1 MEKYRIKEEKY
12 ESGKSKFFPQ
22 VLDVDLWKSISWNVL
37 GFNRNGLDWCTTY
50 DEAESV
56 INLFKQQFDK
66 VVEEKIYEV
75 S

>member
-12 ESGKSKFFPQ
+12 ESGRSKFFPQ

-37 GFNRNGLDWCTTY
+37 GFNKNHLDWCTTY

-56 INLFKQQFDK
+56 INMFKQQFDK
-66 VVEEKIYEV
+66 VVEEKIYDV